1 MYKFR
6 AMRILVVEDERTLAN
21 LIKEGLEEENFSV
34 DVAYDGEEGLFLA
47 ENEPYDAIILDIM
60 LPKVDGIEILKR
72 IRAKGIKTPVLML
85 TAKSSIEDKVL
96 GLDSGADDY
105 LTKPFSFEELLA
117 RLRAILRRAFGETD
131 NVVRVADLEL
141 NLNTHEVKRGG
152 VKIELSS
159 KEYALLEYLVLN
171 KNKLLTRSQISE
183 HIYDYEYDFDS
194 NVIDVMIARLRK
206 KIDKGFDR
214 KLIHTVRGAGYMI
227 KG

>member
-1 MYKFR
+1 
-6 AMRILVVEDERTLAN
+6 MRVLVVEDERTLAN

-60 LPKVDGIEILKR
+60 LPKIDGIEILR
-72 IRAKGIKTPVLML
+72 RVRDRGVKTPVLML
-85 TAKSSIEDKVL
+85 TAKSSVEDKVL

-117 RLRAILRRAFGETD
+117 RLRAVIRRAFGETE
-131 NVVRVADLEL
+131 NIVKVADLEL

-171 KNKLLTRSQISE
+171 RNKLLTRSQISE

-206 KIDKGFDR
+206 KIDKGFNK

>member
-1 MYKFR
+1 
-6 AMRILVVEDERTLAN
+6 MRILVVEDERTLAN

-72 IRAKGIKTPVLML
+72 VRAKGIKTPVLML

-152 VKIELSS
+152 VKIELSY

>member
-1 MYKFR
+1 
-6 AMRILVVEDERTLAN
+6 MRILVVEDERTLAN

-60 LPKVDGIEILKR
+60 LPKVDGIEILKQV
-72 IRAKGIKTPVLML
+72 RAKGIKTPVLML

>member
-1 MYKFR
+1 
-6 AMRILVVEDERTLAN
+6 MRVLVVEDERTLAN

-60 LPKVDGIEILKR
+60 LPKIDGIEILR
-72 IRAKGIKTPVLML
+72 QIRDRGIKTPVLML
-85 TAKSSIEDKVL
+85 TAKSSVEDKVL

-117 RLRAILRRAFGETD
+117 RLRAVIRRAFGETE
-131 NVVRVADLEL
+131 NIVKVADLEL

-171 KNKLLTRSQISE
+171 RNKLLTRSQISE

-206 KIDKGFDR
+206 KIDKGFNK

>member
-1 MYKFR
+1 
-6 AMRILVVEDERTLAN
+6 MRVLVVEDEQTLAN

-47 ENEPYDAIILDIM
+47 ESEPYDAIILDIM

-72 IRAKGIKTPVLML
+72 IRAKGVKTPVLML
-85 TAKSSIEDKVL
+85 TAKSSIEDKVM

-131 NVVRVADLEL
+131 NVVKVADLEL

-206 KIDKGFDR
+206 KIDKGFDK

>member
-1 MYKFR
+1 
-6 AMRILVVEDERTLAN
+6 MRVLVVEDERTLAN

-60 LPKVDGIEILKR
+60 LPKIDGIEILRR
-72 IRAKGIKTPVLML
+72 IRDRGIKTPVLML
-85 TAKSSIEDKVL
+85 TAKSSVEDKVL

-117 RLRAILRRAFGETD
+117 RLRAVIRRAFGETE
-131 NVVRVADLEL
+131 NIVKVADLEL

-171 KNKLLTRSQISE
+171 RNKLLTRSQISE

-206 KIDKGFDR
+206 KIDKGFNK

>member
-1 MYKFR
+1 
-6 AMRILVVEDERTLAN
+6 MRVLVVEDERTLAN

-60 LPKVDGIEILKR
+60 LPKIDGIEILRR
-72 IRAKGIKTPVLML
+72 IRDRGVKTPVLML
-85 TAKSSIEDKVL
+85 TAKSSVEDKVL

-117 RLRAILRRAFGETD
+117 RLRAVIRRAFGETE
-131 NVVRVADLEL
+131 NIVKVADLEL

-171 KNKLLTRSQISE
+171 RNKLLTRSQISE

-206 KIDKGFDR
+206 KIDKGFNK

>member
-1 MYKFR
+1 
-6 AMRILVVEDERTLAN
+6 MRVLVVEDERTLAN

-47 ENEPYDAIILDIM
+47 LSEPYDAIILDIM
-60 LPKVDGIEILKR
+60 LPKIDGIEILRR
-72 IRAKGIKTPVLML
+72 IRDRGVKTPVLML
-85 TAKSSIEDKVL
+85 TAKSSVEDKVL

-117 RLRAILRRAFGETD
+117 RLRAVIRRAFGETE
-131 NVVRVADLEL
+131 NIVKVADLEL

-171 KNKLLTRSQISE
+171 RNKLLTRSQISE

-206 KIDKGFDR
+206 KIDKGFNK

>member
-1 MYKFR
+1 
-6 AMRILVVEDERTLAN
+6 MRILVVEDERTLAN

-72 IRAKGIKTPVLML
+72 VRAKGIKTPVLML

>member
-1 MYKFR
+1 
-6 AMRILVVEDERTLAN
+6 MRILVVEDERTLAN

-60 LPKVDGIEILKR
+60 LPKVDGIEILKQV
-72 IRAKGIKTPVLML
+72 RAKGIKTPVLML

-152 VKIELSS
+152 VKIELSY